1 MTRKRIKKVPVLDM
15 FGGIYGYSAPEKEIS
30 IVVCDKSQA
39 DAIIVPHHYSHKVT
53 KNSFLSFLVY
63 YKGKINGAMQLGYG
77 IRPKIKKI
85 GGGSEN
91 DTDTTREFDRMWL
104 SDDMPKF
111 SETITL
117 SLLHHFL
124 RKVHPEVKTLIS
136 YADTSAGHC
145 RIGKWE

>member
-63 YKGKINGAMQLGYG
+63 YKGKINGAMQIGYG

-85 GGGSEN
+85 GGAVKMIPIPHVNLIECGYQTICLNSVK
-91 DTDTTREFDRMWL
+91 L
-104 SDDMPKF
+104 SPYHSCITSYVRCIPK
-111 SETITL
+111 SK
-117 SLLHHFL
+117 
-124 RKVHPEVKTLIS
+124 R
-136 YADTSAGHC
+136 
-145 RIGKWE
+145 